1 MNKLGNQVY
10 DLICSVFSFQIE
22 EDSFKKRKKKWDDFL
37 QRGFNSENVVNFLN
51 DPNEEAFHNKYVL
64 LHQILKKEFSEAN
77 YFFTEIFENYLGAEN
92 VKDNILNFIKS
103 VEKTYGNGNVI
114 FSNIINLCEK
124 NSVLR
129 DVLYEGN
136 DNFIE
141 DLLNWIISNLEDNK
155 EIKNT
160 LYELLIKESIFKRYI
175 LERENNLL
183 VEYLSQ
189 FPSDN
194 INLKTY
200 RALESRLPELYGK
213 KNKYGVL
220 DTLTRNKTNK
230 SNYVRFNA
238 EDKRFRI
245 IKDLPLTM
253 KISSEPD
260 NIMNWINDAV
270 FYRLNIS
277 DNAFY
282 DLLFD
287 LLSSSIKEVMSDG
300 LKKKEVE
307 IKFTIQHEIRKKVG
321 DYFFKKGSESGQK
334 EIMALIEHP
343 LLDSRAIKNFGL
355 VDVMIMGGY
364 LDKSYKEEVISR
376 VEKRLLLEKM
386 SGDFSES
393 AVIRKRM

>member
-10 DLICSVFSFQIE
+10 DLMCSVFSFQIE
-22 EDSFKKRKKKWDDFL
+22 EDSFKKRKKKWGDFL

-51 DPNEEAFHNKYVL
+51 DPNEESFHDKDYL
-64 LHQILKKEFSEAN
+64 LHKILSEEFSEAN

-92 VKDNILNFIKS
+92 VKDNILYFIKS
-103 VEKTYGNGNVI
+103 VEKSFGNGNVI

-129 DVLYEGN
+129 DALYKEN

-141 DLLNWIISNLEDNK
+141 ELLNWIISNLEDNK

-160 LYELLIKESIFKRYI
+160 LYELLSKESIFKRYI

-200 RALESRLPELYGK
+200 RALESRLPELYGR
-213 KNKYGVL
+213 KNKHGVL
-220 DTLTRNKTNK
+220 DTMTRNKTNK

-260 NIMNWINDAV
+260 NIVSWIDDAI

-277 DNAFY
+277 DNTFY
-282 DLLFD
+282 DLLFA
-287 LLSSSIKEVMSDG
+287 LLSSSLTS
-300 LKKKEVE
+300 
-307 IKFTIQHEIRKKVG
+307 
-321 DYFFKKGSESGQK
+321 S
-334 EIMALIEHP
+334 P
-343 LLDSRAIKNFGL
+343 P
-355 VDVMIMGGY
+355 
-364 LDKSYKEEVISR
+364 
-376 VEKRLLLEKM
+376 
-386 SGDFSES
+386 
-393 AVIRKRM
+393 